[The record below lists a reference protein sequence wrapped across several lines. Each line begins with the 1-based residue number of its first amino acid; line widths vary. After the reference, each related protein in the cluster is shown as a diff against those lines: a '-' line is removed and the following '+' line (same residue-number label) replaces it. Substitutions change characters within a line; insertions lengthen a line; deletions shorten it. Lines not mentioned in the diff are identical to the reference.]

1 MKTEGTVKKPS
12 LALLSVLLLAVPCW
26 SQAPTL
32 GDQPRS
38 DHVHGTID
46 IVISTREGF
55 ILATDSRGTSDGTH
69 ADDQQKLFTI
79 GKNSACVV
87 AGLIGS
93 QVGME
98 GFELRT
104 AMGTQLERI
113 DQRVKDAG
121 TEM

>member
-1 MKTEGTVKKPS
+1 MPS
-12 LALLSVLLLAVPCW
+12 LIVSSLARRSVLEPKTHAWRPAALRPYTRNDC
-26 SQAPTL
+26 
-32 GDQPRS
+32 
-38 DHVHGTID
+38 

-55 ILATDSRGTSDGTH
+55 VLATDSRGTSDGTH
-69 ADDQQKLFTI
+69 TDDQQKLFTI
-79 GKNSACVV
+79 GKNSACVI

-98 GFELRT
+98 GFELRG

-121 TEM
+121 TEISLP